1 MNLLEGGN
9 VFKDAT
15 GKPLTQRINSADVPG
30 TIKWL
35 EKLTKLD
42 LTGKEKDKNGVP
54 ARWLGSTGR
63 RDTSGDLDIALD
75 ANIVSKEQLNTFLT
89 QWATKN
95 NLDPAQFI
103 KKAGELHFR
112 TPINGDPKQGF
123 VQTDFNFYP
132 DPKALTW
139 GTFYMSGSSANYKG
153 MARNVL
159 LSSLA
164 KQQGLKIGGNGI
176 VSRTTNKLIA
186 NGQDPDLAAQMVLG
200 PGKTRNDLATVET
213 IYANLARDPERDA
226 KLADFRE
233 YLARE
238 GLAEPTLKEENE
250 VNFMARLRDRIV
262 NQGMYTLIEAA
273 APAVSGG
280 HAKGIEHLEDYVFR
294 NGSAGITKALAIA
307 EHAIQELKSTSAK
320 WDGIPAIVWGRDPDG
335 AFVLTDVSGFTAKGY
350 EGLARSPR
358 QISDIMVKRDTD
370 AAAKGDKADRVEK
383 LLPIYTTLWPLLSAA
398 TPEKFRGYVQGD
410 LLYMTKPPLE
420 AGAYVFKP
428 NTVEYRIPASSDVGK
443 QIAPS
448 NIGIAIHTRYAEP
461 GAPKE
466 PVGNIKFNPVPGLLL
481 LPPVFPKENIAADNK
496 LIKSI
501 KALNRQHGADIDQL
515 FNPADLRTWGIT
527 NFPVMC
533 VDYINSLVKNPNVS
547 SFDINALLPNFGEY
561 LETKFPPK
569 IINYIVKNGD
579 TAISIATKYGIDP
592 DSLPDE
598 LVPGEKI
605 TITAPASKFRHIV
618 EYLQSPRSN
627 TDALAAAFT
636 AFVQL
641 HALNET
647 MRKQWDLQHPGQE
660 GWVMATPHGYG
671 KSVDR
676 FGFSRANA
684 ARNNPPRA

>member
-9 VFKDAT
+9 VFKDAK
-15 GKPLTQRINSADVPG
+15 GKPLTQRINNADVPG

-95 NLDPAQFI
+95 NLDPAQFV

-159 LSSLA
+159 LSSLVKA

-176 VSRTTNKLIA
+176 VSRTTNKLIP
-186 NGQDPDLAAQMVLG
+186 NGQDPDLAAQKVLG

-213 IYANLARDPERDA
+213 IYDNLAGDPQRDA

-262 NQGMYTLIEAA
+262 NKGMYTLIEAA

-280 HAKGIEHLEDYVFR
+280 HAKGIEHLEDLVFR
-294 NGSAGITKALAIA
+294 KGSRGIAEALAIA
-307 EHAIQELKSTSAK
+307 EHAVQDTKSTVSVK

-335 AFVLTDVSGFTAKGY
+335 AFVLTDVAGFTARGY

-370 AAAKGDKADRVEK
+370 AAAKGNKANRVET

-410 LLYMTKPPLE
+410 LLYMTRPPLE
-420 AGAYVFKP
+420 AGAFVFKP
-428 NTVEYRIPASSDVGK
+428 NTVEYRIPAASDVGQ
-443 QIAPS
+443 QIAAS
-448 NIGIAIHTRYAEP
+448 DVGVAIHTRYAEP

-481 LPPVFPKENIAADNK
+481 LPPVLPKENIAANNS

-515 FNPADLRTWGIT
+515 FNPADLRTQQIT
-527 NFPVMC
+527 DLPSLC
-533 VDYINSLVKNPNVS
+533 IDYINSQVKNPNVS
-547 SFDINALLPNFGEY
+547 GFDINALLPGFGEY
-561 LETKFPPK
+561 LQTKVTPK
-569 IINYIVKNGD
+569 
-579 TAISIATKYGIDP
+579 
-592 DSLPDE
+592 
-598 LVPGEKI
+598 
-605 TITAPASKFRHIV
+605 KFNNIV

-636 AFVQL
+636 AFIQL
-641 HALNET
+641 HALKEDILN
-647 MRKQWDLQHPGQE
+647 KLDLQHPGQE
-660 GWVMATPHGYG
+660 GWVMATPAGYA
-671 KSVDR
+671 KAVNR

-684 ARNNPPRA
+684 ARNNPPPA

>member
-9 VFKDAT
+9 VFKDAK
-15 GKPLTQRINSADVPG
+15 GKPLTQRINAADVPG

-89 QWATKN
+89 QWAQSN
-95 NLDPAQFI
+95 SVDPAQFV

-123 VQTDFNFYP
+123 VQTDFNFYT
-132 DPKALTW
+132 DPSALNW

-280 HAKGIEHLEDYVFR
+280 HAKGIEHLEDLVFR
-294 NGSAGITKALAIA
+294 KGSRGIAEALAIA
-307 EHAIQELKSTSAK
+307 EHAVQDTKSTVSVK

-335 AFVLTDVSGFTAKGY
+335 AFVLTDVAGFTARGY

-370 AAAKGDKADRVEK
+370 AAAKGNKANRVET

-410 LLYMTKPPLE
+410 LLYMTQPPLE
-420 AGAYVFKP
+420 AGAFVFKP
-428 NTVEYRIPASSDVGK
+428 NTVEYRIPAASDVGQ
-443 QIAPS
+443 QIAAS
-448 NIGIAIHTRYAEP
+448 DVGVAIHTRYAEP
-461 GAPKE
+461 GAAKE

-481 LPPVFPKENIAADNK
+481 LPPVLPKENIAANNK

-515 FNPADLRTWGIT
+515 FNPADLRTQQIT
-527 NFPVMC
+527 DLPSLC
-533 VDYINSLVKNPNVS
+533 IDYINSQVKNPNVS
-547 SFDINALLPNFGEY
+547 GFDINALLPGFGEY
-561 LETKFPPK
+561 LQTKVTPK
-569 IINYIVKNGD
+569 
-579 TAISIATKYGIDP
+579 
-592 DSLPDE
+592 
-598 LVPGEKI
+598 
-605 TITAPASKFRHIV
+605 KFNNIV

-636 AFVQL
+636 AFIQL
-641 HALNET
+641 HALKEDILN
-647 MRKQWDLQHPGQE
+647 KLDLQHPGQE
-660 GWVMATPHGYG
+660 GWVMATPAGYA
-671 KSVDR
+671 KAVNR

>member
-63 RDTSGDLDIALD
+63 RDTSGDLDIAFD

-95 NLDPAQFI
+95 NLDPAQFV

-123 VQTDFNFYP
+123 VQTDFNFYSDP
-132 DPKALTW
+132 DALKW

-280 HAKGIEHLEDYVFR
+280 HAKGIEHLEDLVFR
-294 NGSAGITKALAIA
+294 KGSRGIAEALAIA
-307 EHAIQELKSTSAK
+307 EHAVQDTKSTVSVK
-320 WDGIPAIVWGRDPDG
+320 WDGIPAIVWGRDPEG
-335 AFVLTDVSGFTAKGY
+335 AFVLTDVAGFTAKGY

-370 AAAKGDKADRVEK
+370 AAAKGNKANRVET

-410 LLYMTKPPLE
+410 LLYMTQPPLE
-420 AGAYVFKP
+420 AGAFVFKP
-428 NTVEYRIPASSDVGK
+428 NTVEYRIPAASDVGK
-443 QIAPS
+443 QIAAS
-448 NIGIAIHTRYAEP
+448 DVGVAIHTRYSEP

-481 LPPVFPKENIAADNK
+481 LPPVLPKENIAPNNS

-515 FNPADLRTWGIT
+515 FNPADLRTQQIT
-527 NFPVMC
+527 DLPSLC
-533 VDYINSLVKNPNVS
+533 IDYINSQVKNPNVS
-547 SFDINALLPNFGEY
+547 GFDINALLPGFGEY
-561 LETKFPPK
+561 LQTKVTPK
-569 IINYIVKNGD
+569 
-579 TAISIATKYGIDP
+579 
-592 DSLPDE
+592 
-598 LVPGEKI
+598 
-605 TITAPASKFRHIV
+605 KFNNIV

-636 AFVQL
+636 AFIQL
-641 HALNET
+641 HALKEDILN
-647 MRKQWDLQHPGQE
+647 KLDLQHPGQE
-660 GWVMATPHGYG
+660 GWVMATPSGYA
-671 KSVDR
+671 KAVNR

-684 ARNNPPRA
+684 ARNNPPPA

>member
-95 NLDPAQFI
+95 NLDPAQFV

-123 VQTDFNFYP
+123 VQTDFNFYSDP
-132 DPKALTW
+132 DALKW

-280 HAKGIEHLEDYVFR
+280 HAKGIEHLEDLVFR
-294 NGSAGITKALAIA
+294 KGSRGIAEALAIA
-307 EHAIQELKSTSAK
+307 EHAVQDTKSTVSVK
-320 WDGIPAIVWGRDPDG
+320 WDGIPAIVWGRDPEG
-335 AFVLTDVSGFTAKGY
+335 AFVLTDVAGFTAKGY

-370 AAAKGDKADRVEK
+370 AAAKGNKANRVET

-410 LLYMTKPPLE
+410 LLYMTQPPLE
-420 AGAYVFKP
+420 AGAFVFKP
-428 NTVEYRIPASSDVGK
+428 NTVEYRIPAASDVGK
-443 QIAPS
+443 QIAAS
-448 NIGIAIHTRYAEP
+448 DVGVAIHTRYSEP

-481 LPPVFPKENIAADNK
+481 LPPVLPKENIAPNNS

-515 FNPADLRTWGIT
+515 FNPADLRTQQIT
-527 NFPVMC
+527 DLPSLC
-533 VDYINSLVKNPNVS
+533 IDYINSQVKNPNVS
-547 SFDINALLPNFGEY
+547 GFDINALLPGFGEY
-561 LETKFPPK
+561 LQTKVTPK
-569 IINYIVKNGD
+569 
-579 TAISIATKYGIDP
+579 
-592 DSLPDE
+592 
-598 LVPGEKI
+598 
-605 TITAPASKFRHIV
+605 KFNNIV

-636 AFVQL
+636 AFIQL
-641 HALNET
+641 HALKEDILN
-647 MRKQWDLQHPGQE
+647 KLDLQHPGQE
-660 GWVMATPHGYG
+660 GWVMATPSGYA
-671 KSVDR
+671 KAVNR

-684 ARNNPPRA
+684 ARNNPPPA

>member
-9 VFKDAT
+9 VFKDAK
-15 GKPLTQRINSADVPG
+15 GKPLTQRINKADVPG
-30 TIKWL
+30 TIEWL
-35 EKLTKLD
+35 EKLTGLD
-42 LTGKEKDKNGVP
+42 LTVKDKDGVP
-54 ARWLGSTGR
+54 TRWLGSTGR

-89 QWATKN
+89 QWAQSN
-95 NLDPAQFI
+95 SVDPAQFV

-153 MARNVL
+153 MTRNVL

-176 VSRTTNKLIA
+176 VSRTTNKLIP

-200 PGKTRNDLATVET
+200 PGKKRNDLATVET
-213 IYANLARDPERDA
+213 IYANLAGDPQRDA

-273 APAVSGG
+273 APVVSGG
-280 HAKGIEHLEDYVFR
+280 HAKGIEHLEDLVFR
-294 NGSAGITKALAIA
+294 KGSRGIAEALAIA
-307 EHAIQELKSTSAK
+307 EHAVQDTKSTVSVK

-335 AFVLTDVSGFTAKGY
+335 AFVLTDVAGFTAKGY

-370 AAAKGDKADRVEK
+370 AAAKGNKANRVET

-410 LLYMTKPPLE
+410 LLYMTQPPLE
-420 AGAYVFKP
+420 AGAFVFKP
-428 NTVEYRIPASSDVGK
+428 NTVEYRIPAASDVGQ
-443 QIAPS
+443 QIAAS
-448 NIGIAIHTRYAEP
+448 DVGVAIHTRYAEP
-461 GAPKE
+461 GAAKE

-481 LPPVFPKENIAADNK
+481 LPPVLPKENIAPNNS

-501 KALNRQHGADIDQL
+501 TALNRQHGADIDQL
-515 FNPADLRTWGIT
+515 FNPADLRTQQIT
-527 NFPVMC
+527 DLPSLC
-533 VDYINSLVKNPNVS
+533 IDYINSQVKNPNIS
-547 SFDINALLPNFGEY
+547 RFDINTLLPGFGEY
-561 LETKFPPK
+561 LQTKVTPK
-569 IINYIVKNGD
+569 
-579 TAISIATKYGIDP
+579 
-592 DSLPDE
+592 
-598 LVPGEKI
+598 
-605 TITAPASKFRHIV
+605 KFNNIV

-636 AFVQL
+636 AFIQL
-641 HALNET
+641 HALKEDILN
-647 MRKQWDLQHPGQE
+647 KLDLQHPGQE
-660 GWVMATPHGYG
+660 GWVMATPSGYA
-671 KSVDR
+671 KAVNR

-684 ARNNPPRA
+684 ARNNPPPA

>member
-9 VFKDAT
+9 VFKDTT
-15 GKPLTQRINSADVPG
+15 GKPLTQRINGADVPG

-42 LTGKEKDKNGVP
+42 LTGKEKDKDGVP

-89 QWATKN
+89 QWAQSN
-95 NLDPAQFI
+95 SVDPAQFI

-123 VQTDFNFYP
+123 VQTDFNFYT

-213 IYANLARDPERDA
+213 IYANLAGDPERDA

-238 GLAEPTLKEENE
+238 GLAEPTLTEENE

-280 HAKGIEHLEDYVFR
+280 QAKGIEHLEDLVFR
-294 NGSAGITKALAIA
+294 KGSRGIAEALAIA
-307 EHAIQELKSTSAK
+307 EHAVQDTKSTVSVK

-335 AFVLTDVSGFTAKGY
+335 AFVLTDVAGFTAKGY

-370 AAAKGDKADRVEK
+370 AAAKGNKANRVET

-410 LLYMTKPPLE
+410 LLYMTQPPME
-420 AGAYVFKP
+420 AGAFVFKP
-428 NTVEYRIPASSDVGK
+428 NTVEYRIPAASDVGK
-443 QIAPS
+443 QIAAS
-448 NIGIAIHTRYAEP
+448 NVGVAIHTRYAEP
-461 GAPKE
+461 GAAKE
-466 PVGNIKFNPVPGLLL
+466 PVGNIKFNIVPGLLL
-481 LPPVFPKENIAADNK
+481 LPPVLPKENIAPNNS

-515 FNPADLRTWGIT
+515 FNPADLRTQQIT
-527 NFPVMC
+527 DLPSLC
-533 VDYINSLVKNPNVS
+533 IDYINSQVKNPNIS
-547 SFDINALLPNFGEY
+547 RFDINALLPGFGEY
-561 LETKFPPK
+561 LQTKVTPK
-569 IINYIVKNGD
+569 
-579 TAISIATKYGIDP
+579 
-592 DSLPDE
+592 
-598 LVPGEKI
+598 
-605 TITAPASKFRHIV
+605 KFNNIV

-636 AFVQL
+636 AFIQL
-641 HALNET
+641 HALKEDILN
-647 MRKQWDLQHPGQE
+647 KLDLQHPGQE
-660 GWVMATPHGYG
+660 GWVMATPSGYA
-671 KSVDR
+671 KAVNR

-684 ARNNPPRA
+684 ARNNPPPA

>member
-9 VFKDAT
+9 VFKDAK
-15 GKPLTQRINSADVPG
+15 GKPLTQRINNADVPG

-95 NLDPAQFI
+95 NLDPAQFV

-132 DPKALTW
+132 EPKALTW

-159 LSSLA
+159 LSSLVKA

-176 VSRTTNKLIA
+176 VSRTTNKLIP
-186 NGQDPDLAAQMVLG
+186 NGQDPDLAAQKVLG

-213 IYANLARDPERDA
+213 IYDNLAGDPQRDA

-262 NQGMYTLIEAA
+262 NKGMYTLIEAA

-280 HAKGIEHLEDYVFR
+280 HAKGIEHLEDLVFR
-294 NGSAGITKALAIA
+294 KGSRGIAEALAIA
-307 EHAIQELKSTSAK
+307 EHAVQDTKSTVSVK

-335 AFVLTDVSGFTAKGY
+335 AFVLTDVAGFTARGY

-370 AAAKGDKADRVEK
+370 AAAKGNKANRVET

-410 LLYMTKPPLE
+410 LLYMTRPPLE
-420 AGAYVFKP
+420 AGAFVFKP
-428 NTVEYRIPASSDVGK
+428 NTVEYRIPAASDVGQ
-443 QIAPS
+443 QIAAS
-448 NIGIAIHTRYAEP
+448 DVGVAIHTRYAEP

-481 LPPVFPKENIAADNK
+481 LPPVLPKENIAANNS

-515 FNPADLRTWGIT
+515 FNPADLRTQQIT
-527 NFPVMC
+527 DLPSLC
-533 VDYINSLVKNPNVS
+533 IDYINSQVKNPNVS
-547 SFDINALLPNFGEY
+547 GFDINALLPGFGEY
-561 LETKFPPK
+561 LQTKVTPK
-569 IINYIVKNGD
+569 
-579 TAISIATKYGIDP
+579 
-592 DSLPDE
+592 
-598 LVPGEKI
+598 
-605 TITAPASKFRHIV
+605 KFNNIV

-636 AFVQL
+636 AFIQL
-641 HALNET
+641 HALKEDILN
-647 MRKQWDLQHPGQE
+647 KLDLQHPGQE
-660 GWVMATPHGYG
+660 GWVMATPAGYA
-671 KSVDR
+671 KAVNR

-684 ARNNPPRA
+684 ARNNPPPA

>member
-75 ANIVSKEQLNTFLT
+75 ANIVSKEQLSTFLT

-95 NLDPAQFI
+95 NLDPAQFV

-123 VQTDFNFYP
+123 VQTDFNFYS
-132 DPKALTW
+132 DSDALKW

-280 HAKGIEHLEDYVFR
+280 HAKGIEHLEDLVFR
-294 NGSAGITKALAIA
+294 KGSRGISEALAIA
-307 EHAIQELKSTSAK
+307 EHAVQDTKSTVSVK

-335 AFVLTDVSGFTAKGY
+335 AFVLTDVAGFTAKGY

-358 QISDIMVKRDTD
+358 QISNIMVKRDTD
-370 AAAKGDKADRVEK
+370 AAAKGNKANRVET

-410 LLYMTKPPLE
+410 LLYMTQPPME
-420 AGAYVFKP
+420 AGAFVFKP
-428 NTVEYRIPASSDVGK
+428 NTVEYRIPAASDVGK
-443 QIAPS
+443 QIAAS
-448 NIGIAIHTRYAEP
+448 NVGVAIHTRYAEP

-481 LPPVFPKENIAADNK
+481 LPPVLPKENIASNNS

-515 FNPADLRTWGIT
+515 FNPADLRTQQIT
-527 NFPVMC
+527 DLPSLC
-533 VDYINSLVKNPNVS
+533 IDYINSQVKNPNVS
-547 SFDINALLPNFGEY
+547 GFDINALLPGFGEY
-561 LETKFPPK
+561 LQTKVTPK
-569 IINYIVKNGD
+569 
-579 TAISIATKYGIDP
+579 
-592 DSLPDE
+592 
-598 LVPGEKI
+598 
-605 TITAPASKFRHIV
+605 KFNNIV

-636 AFVQL
+636 AFIQL
-641 HALNET
+641 HALKEDILN
-647 MRKQWDLQHPGQE
+647 KLDLQHPGQE
-660 GWVMATPHGYG
+660 GWVMATPAGYA
-671 KSVDR
+671 KAVNR

-684 ARNNPPRA
+684 ARNNPPPA

>member
-15 GKPLTQRINSADVPG
+15 GKPLTQRISSADVPG

-35 EKLTKLD
+35 EKLTGLD

-95 NLDPAQFI
+95 NLDPAQFV

-123 VQTDFNFYP
+123 VQTDFNFYSDP
-132 DPKALTW
+132 DALKW

-164 KQQGLKIGGNGI
+164 KQYRSRKETQGLKIGGNGI

-200 PGKTRNDLATVET
+200 PGKKRNDLATVET
-213 IYANLARDPERDA
+213 IYANLAGDPQRDA

-273 APAVSGG
+273 APVVSGG
-280 HAKGIEHLEDYVFR
+280 HAKGIEHLEDLVFR
-294 NGSAGITKALAIA
+294 KGSRGIAEALAIA
-307 EHAIQELKSTSAK
+307 EHAVQDTKSTVSVK

-335 AFVLTDVSGFTAKGY
+335 AFVLTDVAGFTAKGY

-370 AAAKGDKADRVEK
+370 AAAKGNKANRVET

-410 LLYMTKPPLE
+410 LLYMTRPPLE
-420 AGAYVFKP
+420 AGAFVFKP
-428 NTVEYRIPASSDVGK
+428 NTVEYRIPAASDVGQ
-443 QIAPS
+443 QIAAS
-448 NIGIAIHTRYAEP
+448 DVGVAIHTRYAEP
-461 GAPKE
+461 GAAKE

-481 LPPVFPKENIAADNK
+481 LPPVLPKENIAANNS

-515 FNPADLRTWGIT
+515 FNPADLRTQQIT
-527 NFPVMC
+527 DLPSLC
-533 VDYINSLVKNPNVS
+533 IDYINSQVKNPNVS
-547 SFDINALLPNFGEY
+547 GFNINALLPGFGEY
-561 LETKFPPK
+561 LQTKVTPK
-569 IINYIVKNGD
+569 
-579 TAISIATKYGIDP
+579 
-592 DSLPDE
+592 
-598 LVPGEKI
+598 
-605 TITAPASKFRHIV
+605 KFNNIV

-636 AFVQL
+636 AFIQL
-641 HALNET
+641 HALKEDILN
-647 MRKQWDLQHPGQE
+647 KLDLQHPGQE
-660 GWVMATPHGYG
+660 GWVMATPAGYA
-671 KSVDR
+671 KAVNR

-684 ARNNPPRA
+684 ARNNPPPA